1 MVGPT
6 AVLEDESTWSLKN
19 SRSSWVIS
27 RARATS
33 STSVAAPRSGRS
45 ARATSARR
53 FDSSIS
59 GHSVAD
65 ITQAIVEPI
74 RSAAASL
81 WSSGC
86 GA

>member
-33 STSVAAPRSGRS
+33 SASEAAARSGRS
-45 ARATSARR
+45 ARAASARR
-53 FDSSIS
+53 LDSSIS
-59 GHSVAD
+59 GHSAAD
-65 ITQAIVEPI
+65 ITQAIVEPM

-86 GA
+86 GT